1 VIWVATSINNATE
14 SPHTEIRGPLAYTKI
29 GFFLFV
35 YGGEIRARQL
45 PSTAPIMPVNPPTR
59 TQNLS
64 AVGSPDHG
72 SYHRRKLSLSWENM
86 RGCVCLSLWETLD
99 PWLPNLGCYVGSCRR
114 LDGTGLRKT
123 MQNSFGV
130 SSARARWCLESAHS
144 HAECSAVLSKRR
156 LGWVTQHGQVLA
168 YKSAFYWCAARIGH
182 VPLFSVIK
190 K

>member
-1 VIWVATSINNATE
+1 MATSINNVTE

-64 AVGSPDHG
+64 AVGSLDHG
-72 SYHRRKLSLSWENM
+72 SYHRRKLSLPWENM

-123 MQNSFGV
+123 MQNPFGG
-130 SSARARWCLESAHS
+130 SARAPLMSAHL
-144 HAECSAVLSKRR
+144 HADCCSLKKPPG
-156 LGWVTQHGQVLA
+156 LG
-168 YKSAFYWCAARIGH
+168 SAARSSTCLQVSI
-182 VPLFSVIK
+182 LMMRMQE
-190 K
+190 